1 MARTFAL
8 GETMNK
14 KSMNPPRPKRRRE
27 MPEVINRVKAV
38 TSATAADLYIDLKPM
53 IAALY
58 IRRYRTV
65 MGKM

>member
-1 MARTFAL
+1 
-8 GETMNK
+8 
-14 KSMNPPRPKRRRE
+14 